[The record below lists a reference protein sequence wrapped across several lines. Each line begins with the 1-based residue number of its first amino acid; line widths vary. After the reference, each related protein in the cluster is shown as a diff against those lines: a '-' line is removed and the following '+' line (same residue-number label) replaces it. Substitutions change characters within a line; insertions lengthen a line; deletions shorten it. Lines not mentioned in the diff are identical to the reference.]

1 MINGVHLA
9 AFYKNGYG
17 ISRRSDIIEKGSYM
31 VKKGLSLILVLS
43 LGLAFLWMAA
53 PVGASSQNPQV
64 FYFTPTPDANGRM
77 IYFVQAGDTCISISL
92 LTGVPLDDLRLL
104 NDLSGEECL
113 VFEGQEL
120 LLGIASEPTAT
131 PGPSPTPTSM
141 LPTPTPFAGNA
152 QVCVFLY
159 EDINGN
165 AMADVIENPLAGGA
179 VSVTNRE
186 GSYSET
192 QDTDDSG
199 EPVCFDEVPK
209 GDYNISVAV
218 PDGFNPTTIVNY
230 PLSVEAGDQALLNF
244 GAQKKLE
251 GQVEDPTGDDPV
263 RNASPLLGILGGVL
277 VLAGILLGIYARFIT
292 RSNNPLLR

>member
-1 MINGVHLA
+1 
-9 AFYKNGYG
+9 
-17 ISRRSDIIEKGSYM
+17 M
-31 VKKGLSLILVLS
+31 VKKCIPLILVLT
-43 LGLAFLWMAA
+43 LGFGFLWATA

-92 LTGVPLDDLRLL
+92 LTGVALDDLRLL

-113 VFEGQEL
+113 VYEGQEL
-120 LLGIASEPTAT
+120 LLGIATEPTAT

-141 LPTPTPFAGNA
+141 LPSPTPFAGNA

-165 AMADVIENPLAGGA
+165 ALADVIEGSLAGGA

-192 QDTDDSG
+192 QDTINSI

-218 PDGFNPTTIVNY
+218 PDGYNPTTIVNY

-251 GQVEDPTGDDPV
+251 GQVEEPAGGEPV
-263 RNASPLLGILGGVL
+263 RNASPLLGILGGGMI
-277 VLAGILLGIYARFIT
+277 LAGILLALYARFIA
-292 RSNNPLLR
+292 RSSNPLLR